1 MGASP
6 MLLLVTQTA
15 RTSIVSSSIPMCILR
30 QMRQMRRLGPPVARQ
45 HMLACVR
52 GMLAGVPLAFTFGFD
67 GVPSHSRLVLLKV
80 VLDISGTGD
89 QFRRT
94 VSAKC
99 SEWQSARHQAVAL
112 ISLNLCCATRQ
123 TLTWR

>member
-52 GMLAGVPLAFTFGFD
+52 GVFANATATSIRGLRSSMAISQLLCGVQNRSTACRTAIAPEI
-67 GVPSHSRLVLLKV
+67 SNRRMSR
-80 VLDISGTGD
+80 
-89 QFRRT
+89 
-94 VSAKC
+94 
-99 SEWQSARHQAVAL
+99 
-112 ISLNLCCATRQ
+112 
-123 TLTWR
+123 